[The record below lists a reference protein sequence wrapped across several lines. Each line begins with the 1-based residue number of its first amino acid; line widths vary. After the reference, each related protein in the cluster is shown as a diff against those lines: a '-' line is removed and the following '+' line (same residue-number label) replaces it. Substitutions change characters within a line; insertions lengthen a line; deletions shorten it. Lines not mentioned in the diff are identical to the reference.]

1 MGKLIK
7 VAAQSRTQN
16 INFVVQ
22 GESGS
27 ATYDLAQVYKENQYM
42 PERRSPESNLDV
54 IKSAIVEFYAQYDI
68 TLSESSAS
76 ISYHNSSTSFSFS
89 TAFNMH
95 STIGSTANQHAMN
108 VFRDSFRREVNVGGE
123 KYRIVVWVYN

>member
-42 PERRSPESNLDV
+42 PERKAPESNLDV

-123 KYRIVVWVYN
+123 KYRVVVWVNN

>member
-7 VAAQSRTQN
+7 VAAQSLTQN

-76 ISYHNSSTSFSFS
+76 VSYHNSSTSFSFS

-123 KYRIVVWVYN
+123 KYRVVVWVYN

>member
-7 VAAQSRTQN
+7 VSAQSRTQN

-42 PERRSPESNLDV
+42 PERKAPESNLDV

-89 TAFNMH
+89 TTFNMH

-123 KYRIVVWVYN
+123 KYRVVVWVYN

>member
-7 VAAQSRTQN
+7 VSAQSRTQN

-22 GESGS
+22 SESGS
-27 ATYDLAQVYKENQYM
+27 ATYDLARVYKENQYM
-42 PERRSPESNLDV
+42 PERKAPESNLDV
-54 IKSAIVEFYAQYDI
+54 IKSAIVEFYAHYDI

-123 KYRIVVWVYN
+123 KYRVVVWVYN

>member
-123 KYRIVVWVYN
+123 KYRVVVWVYN

>member
-42 PERRSPESNLDV
+42 PERKAPESNIDV

-123 KYRIVVWVYN
+123 KYRVVVWVYN

>member
-7 VAAQSRTQN
+7 VSAQSRTQN

-42 PERRSPESNLDV
+42 PERKAPESNLDV

-123 KYRIVVWVYN
+123 KYRVVVWVYN

>member
-42 PERRSPESNLDV
+42 PERRSPESNL
-54 IKSAIVEFYAQYDI
+54 
-68 TLSESSAS
+68 L
-76 ISYHNSSTSFSFS
+76 HNWRTSV
-89 TAFNMH
+89 TNALCW
-95 STIGSTANQHAMN
+95 TT
-108 VFRDSFRREVNVGGE
+108 D
-123 KYRIVVWVYN
+123 

>member
-7 VAAQSRTQN
+7 VSAQSRTKDLT
-16 INFVVQ
+16 FVV
-22 GESGS
+22 GDRGDTS
-27 ATYDLAQVYKENQYM
+27 YDLEQVYEQNRYI
-42 PERRSPESNLDV
+42 PERKTPESNIDV
-54 IKSAIVEFYAQYDI
+54 IKSAIFEFYAQYDI

-76 ISYHNSSTSFSFS
+76 VSYHNSSTSFSFS

-123 KYRIVVWVYN
+123 KYRVVVWVYN

>member
-1 MGKLIK
+1 MSELIL
-7 VAAQSRTQN
+7 VDAPFRTMQALYGNPPFVPPPDETIGMSAPICTPSRS
-16 INFVVQ
+16 V
-22 GESGS
+22 
-27 ATYDLAQVYKENQYM
+27 
-42 PERRSPESNLDV
+42 DV

-123 KYRIVVWVYN
+123 KYRVVVWVYN

>member
-22 GESGS
+22 GGSGS

-42 PERRSPESNLDV
+42 PERKAPESNIDV

-76 ISYHNSSTSFSFS
+76 VSYHNASTSFSFS

-123 KYRIVVWVYN
+123 KYRVVVWVYN

>member
-68 TLSESSAS
+68 VLSESSAS

-123 KYRIVVWVYN
+123 KYRVVVWVYN

>member
-42 PERRSPESNLDV
+42 PERKAPESNLDV

-76 ISYHNSSTSFSFS
+76 VSYHNSSTSFSFS

-123 KYRIVVWVYN
+123 KYRVVVWVYN

>member
-76 ISYHNSSTSFSFS
+76 VSYHNSSTSFSFS

-123 KYRIVVWVYN
+123 KYRVVVWVYN

>member
-42 PERRSPESNLDV
+42 PERKAPESNLDV

-123 KYRIVVWVYN
+123 KYRVVVWVYN

>member
-42 PERRSPESNLDV
+42 PERKAPESNLDV

-76 ISYHNSSTSFSFS
+76 ISYHNLSTSFSFS

-123 KYRIVVWVYN
+123 KYRVVVWVYN

>member
-16 INFVVQ
+16 ISFVVQ

-42 PERRSPESNLDV
+42 PERKAPESNLDV

-76 ISYHNSSTSFSFS
+76 ISYHNLSTSFSFS

-123 KYRIVVWVYN
+123 KYRVVVWVYN

>member
-7 VAAQSRTQN
+7 VAAQSRTHN

-22 GESGS
+22 GGSGS

-42 PERRSPESNLDV
+42 PERKAP
-54 IKSAIVEFYAQYDI
+54 AIVEFYAQYDI

-108 VFRDSFRREVNVGGE
+108 VFRDLFLREVNVGGE
-123 KYRIVVWVYN
+123 KYRVVVWVYN

>member
-76 ISYHNSSTSFSFS
+76 ISYHNLSTSFSFS

-123 KYRIVVWVYN
+123 KYRVVVWVYN

>member
-27 ATYDLAQVYKENQYM
+27 ATYDLEQVYEQNHYI
-42 PERRSPESNLDV
+42 PERRSPESNIDV

-68 TLSESSAS
+68 VLSESSAS

-108 VFRDSFRREVNVGGE
+108 VFRDLFLREVNVGGE
-123 KYRIVVWVYN
+123 KYRVVVWVYN

>member
-16 INFVVQ
+16 ISFVVQ

-42 PERRSPESNLDV
+42 PERKAPESNIDV

-123 KYRIVVWVYN
+123 KYRVVVWVYN

>member
-42 PERRSPESNLDV
+42 PERKAPESNIDV

-76 ISYHNSSTSFSFS
+76 ISYHNLSTSFSFS

-123 KYRIVVWVYN
+123 KYRVVVWVYN

>member
-42 PERRSPESNLDV
+42 PERKAPESNIDV
-54 IKSAIVEFYAQYDI
+54 IKLAIVEFYAQYDI

-76 ISYHNSSTSFSFS
+76 ISYHNLSTSFSFS

-123 KYRIVVWVYN
+123 KYRVVVWVYN

>member
-42 PERRSPESNLDV
+42 PERKAPESNIDV
-54 IKSAIVEFYAQYDI
+54 IKLAIVEFYAQYDI

-123 KYRIVVWVYN
+123 KYRVVVWVYN

>member
-42 PERRSPESNLDV
+42 PERKAPESNLDV

-68 TLSESSAS
+68 TLSESSARV
-76 ISYHNSSTSFSFS
+76 SYHNSSTSFSFS

-123 KYRIVVWVYN
+123 KYRVVVWVYN

>member
-16 INFVVQ
+16 ISFVVQ

-42 PERRSPESNLDV
+42 PERKAPESNIDV

-108 VFRDSFRREVNVGGE
+108 VFRDLFLREVNVGGE
-123 KYRIVVWVYN
+123 KYRVVVWVYN

>member
-27 ATYDLAQVYKENQYM
+27 ATYDLAQVYKNNQYM

-123 KYRIVVWVYN
+123 KYRVVVWVYN

>member
-108 VFRDSFRREVNVGGE
+108 VFRGSFRREVNVGGE
-123 KYRIVVWVYN
+123 KYRVVVWVYN

>member
-7 VAAQSRTQN
+7 VAAQSRTHN

-42 PERRSPESNLDV
+42 PERKAPESNLDV

-76 ISYHNSSTSFSFS
+76 VSYHNASTSFSFS

-123 KYRIVVWVYN
+123 KYRVVVWVYN